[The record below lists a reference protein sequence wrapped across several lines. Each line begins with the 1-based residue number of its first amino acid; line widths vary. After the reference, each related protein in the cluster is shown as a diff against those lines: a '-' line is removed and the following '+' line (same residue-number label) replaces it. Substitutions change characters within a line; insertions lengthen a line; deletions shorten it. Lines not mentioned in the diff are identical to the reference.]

1 MKFFGCQDKS
11 ITLYKPTKIC
21 YNPYNPQTDF
31 TKIRRTDGSG
41 IMETEKL
48 FALENRRKK
57 EGKRMFIFGKNFRE
71 VHPEGEAAQGRQKK
85 NLKKIKHISTIV
97 VLAALALMIANSCWF
112 TIQEEQQAVVCTF
125 GQPKAVTEPGLHFKI
140 PFIQTVTKVNTTIQ
154 GLSVGYD
161 DEENYTDDAMMIT
174 SDYNFIRVDFYA
186 EYRISDPVK
195 ALYASEDPV
204 TILDNIA
211 QNCIRTT
218 IGSYGVD
225 SVLTTGKNEIQANIK
240 QMIMD
245 KLEVYDI
252 GIQLVNISI
261 QDAQPPTTEVI
272 TAFKEV
278 ETAKQGKETA
288 LNNANKYR
296 NEQIPEAR
304 AEADK
309 ILQDAQA
316 QKESRINEAEG
327 QVARFNSM
335 YEEYIKYP
343 TITKQRMF
351 YETMEDVMPDM
362 KIIIQGGESGQIQQL
377 LPLEPFNT
385 GMSTDIAAKED
396 ETDE

>member
-1 MKFFGCQDKS
+1 
-11 ITLYKPTKIC
+11 
-21 YNPYNPQTDF
+21 
-31 TKIRRTDGSG
+31 
-41 IMETEKL
+41 
-48 FALENRRKK
+48 
-57 EGKRMFIFGKNFRE
+57 MFQFGKNFRE
-71 VHPEGEAAQGRQKK
+71 VDPESGKAQGRPKA
-85 NLKKIKHISTIV
+85 NLKKIRHISTAV
-97 VLAALALMIANSCWF
+97 VLAALALVLANSCWF

-125 GQPKAVTEPGLHFKI
+125 GQPRAVTEPGLHFKI

-154 GLSVGYD
+154 GLTVGYD
-161 DEENYTDDAMMIT
+161 EEENYTDDAMMIT

-204 TILDNIA
+204 AILDNIA

-296 NEQIPEAR
+296 NEQIPEAK
-304 AEADK
+304 AEADR
-309 ILQDAQA
+309 IVQDAQA

-362 KIIIQGGESGQIQQL
+362 KIIIQGGEGGQIQQL
-377 LPLEPFNT
+377 LPLEPFSTNMGT
-385 GMSTDIAAKED
+385 GTEAQSSQAGALGEEGTGNE
-396 ETDE
+396 

>member
-1 MKFFGCQDKS
+1 MQF
-11 ITLYKPTKIC
+11 
-21 YNPYNPQTDF
+21 N
-31 TKIRRTDGSG
+31 
-41 IMETEKL
+41 
-48 FALENRRKK
+48 
-57 EGKRMFIFGKNFRE
+57 FGKNYRDVEETMNPNSEKGKEFRKKM
-71 VHPEGEAAQGRQKK
+71 GR
-85 NLKKIKHISTIV
+85 IMIAVVV
-97 VLAALALMIANSCWF
+97 VLVALLLGTSSWY
-112 TIQEEQQAVVCTF
+112 TIQEEQQAVVCTL

-140 PFIQTVTKVNTTIQ
+140 PLIQTVRKVNTTIQ

-161 DEENYTDDAMMIT
+161 EAEAYTDDAMMIT

-204 TILDNIA
+204 EILDNIA

-245 KLEVYDI
+245 KLEIYDI

-261 QDAQPPTTEVI
+261 QDAQPPTTEVV

-296 NEQIPEAR
+296 NEQIPEAK

-309 ILQDAQA
+309 IVQDAQA

-362 KIIIQGGESGQIQQL
+362 KIIIQGGEGGQIQQL
-377 LPLEPFNT
+377 LPLEPFGT
-385 GMSTDIAAKED
+385 GTDTGSSQSVVQGE
-396 ETDE
+396 EGNGNE

>member
-1 MKFFGCQDKS
+1 M
-11 ITLYKPTKIC
+11 
-21 YNPYNPQTDF
+21 YNFN
-31 TKIRRTDGSG
+31 
-41 IMETEKL
+41 
-48 FALENRRKK
+48 
-57 EGKRMFIFGKNFRE
+57 FGKNYRE
-71 VHPEGEAAQGRQKK
+71 VDPKSQPERGPGMPKNIGK
-85 NLKKIKHISTIV
+85 NLKRAAAVII
-97 VLAALALMIANSCWF
+97 LAAIVLFLATSCWY
-112 TIQEEQQAVVCTF
+112 TIQEEEQAVVCTF
-125 GQPKAVTEPGLHFKI
+125 GMPKAVTEPGLHFKI
-140 PFIQTVTKVNTTIQ
+140 PIIQRVTKVNTTIQ

-161 DEENYTDDAMMIT
+161 DDENYTDEAMMIT

-204 TILDNIA
+204 VILDNIA

-218 IGSYGVD
+218 IGSYTVD

-245 KLEVYDI
+245 KLETYDI

-261 QDAQPPTTEVI
+261 QDAQPPTAEVI
-272 TAFKEV
+272 TAFKAV

-296 NEQIPEAR
+296 NEQIPEAQ

-309 ILQDAQA
+309 ILQDAEA

-351 YETMEDVMPDM
+351 YETMEDVMPNM
-362 KIIIQGGESGQIQQL
+362 KIIIEGADGSQVQQL
-377 LPLEPFNT
+377 LPLEPFSTTAVT
-385 GMSTDIAAKED
+385 GEEGAQNE
-396 ETDE
+396 